1 MAQHIWKPP
10 AIHTT
15 YHELRQSLESR
26 AAAANIDANQ
36 AETVHR
42 RWRSLGKLVAKGRRI
57 K

>member
-10 AIHTT
+10 AIHST

-26 AAAANIDANQ
+26 ASAANIDANQ
-36 AETVHR
+36 VQVVHR
-42 RWRSLGKLVAKGRRI
+42 RWRALGKLANQGRL